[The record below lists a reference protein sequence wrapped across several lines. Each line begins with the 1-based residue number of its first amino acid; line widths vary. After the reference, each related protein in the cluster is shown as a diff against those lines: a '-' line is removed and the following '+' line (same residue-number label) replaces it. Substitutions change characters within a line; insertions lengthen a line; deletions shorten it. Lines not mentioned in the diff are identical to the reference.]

1 MIKQSRFSSEDKTKA
16 KTKTGLWQRLTEI
29 GNYDFCPWA
38 NHYVYWLKQPIGWFV
53 IAAACSLLV
62 GLFLGPQGYV
72 FFAAIVAVMVLGVV
86 WPWIAMRGIQ
96 CELRFD
102 RGRVTEGES
111 ATVILKVIN
120 RSVFP
125 VWGLTVS
132 RGMDRLNDVATT
144 STNSVSTFMGLRCVA
159 PWSETEFEWQ
169 FQPRLRGEYP
179 TVTPILGNGFPFGLW
194 SCNRPIA
201 VVGRLLVW
209 PKTWALAAL
218 PNVVGNVQSLLGA
231 LAQTAGTEGEVLG
244 LRPYRRGDSMKSIH
258 WPQTARQGEMVVR
271 ERQSNR
277 RREIQIIVDT
287 TARHHLGTAGHSS
300 LEWSFRIAG
309 SLCQAFHTQGFQVEC
324 RLSNE
329 SILAPVQ
336 TSGIKPILD
345 RMAKFELPLESS
357 VAIVLTNSLPI
368 CVSSVDR
375 SVFFVT
381 TDRNQLA
388 GANIDSPNK
397 TTQPGW
403 IVIDTQE
410 LAQLDSSQ
418 DWNLHLPS
426 VFRVMTRKH
435 AVQGPFVTFKSN
447 PIMEGSYETQL

>member
-1 MIKQSRFSSEDKTKA
+1 MSKKSSMNSKDKA
-16 KTKTGLWQRLTEI
+16 QAGASLWQKLTEI

-38 NHYVYWLKQPIGWFV
+38 NHYVYWLKQPIGWFMV
-53 IAAACSLLV
+53 AAACSLLV
-62 GLFLGPQGYV
+62 GLFLGQQGYV
-72 FFAAIVAVMVLGVV
+72 FFAAIVAVMAMGVV
-86 WPWIAMRGIQ
+86 WPWIAMRGIR

-102 RGRVTEGES
+102 RSRVTEGET

-120 RSVFP
+120 RSIFP

-132 RGMDRLNDVATT
+132 RGMDRSSEPQAATE
-144 STNSVSTFMGLRCVA
+144 NANTFMGLRGVA

-179 TVTPILGNGFPFGLW
+179 TVNPILGNGFPFGLW
-194 SCNRPIA
+194 SCNRPVT

-231 LAQTAGTEGEVLG
+231 LAQTAGTEGEVIG
-244 LRPYRRGDSMKSIH
+244 LRPFRRGDSMKSVH
-258 WPQTARQGEMVVR
+258 WPQTARQGELVVR

-287 TARHHLGTAGHSS
+287 TAQHHLGRGGHSS
-300 LEWSFRIAG
+300 LEWSFRVAA

-336 TSGIKPILD
+336 TAGIKPILD
-345 RMAKFELPLESS
+345 RMAKFALAADAPSGSS
-357 VAIVLTNSLPI
+357 LNNGLPI
-368 CVSSVDR
+368 GVSSADR

-381 TDRNQLA
+381 TDRNLLA
-388 GANIDSPNK
+388 GANIDPQSK

-410 LAQLDSSQ
+410 LALLDADQ

-426 VFRVMTRKH
+426 AFRVMTRKY
-435 AVQGPFVTFKSN
+435 AVQSPFVTFGGNS
-447 PIMEGSYETQL
+447 IMEGSYEAQL